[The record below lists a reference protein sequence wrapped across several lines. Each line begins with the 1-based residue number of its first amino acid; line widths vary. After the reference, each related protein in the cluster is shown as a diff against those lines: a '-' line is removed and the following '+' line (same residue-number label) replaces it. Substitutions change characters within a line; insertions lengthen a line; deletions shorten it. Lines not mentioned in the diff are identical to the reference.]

1 MRFTFS
7 AQWSLKASTTQGKGE
22 VLWWEEVR
30 TKQGVMD
37 LNKAMFKEVFNAG
50 CIVTAEMEAS
60 AEIWKCPWS
69 H

>member
-7 AQWSLKASTTQGKGE
+7 AQWTLKASTTQGKGQ

-37 LNKAMFKEVFNAG
+37 LNKNMFKEVFNAG
-50 CIVTAEMEAS
+50 CIVTAETEVS
-60 AEIWKCPWS
+60 AETRKCLWS